1 LQKALKEAHTNAD
14 LLTEYHQ
21 LYELQRHRLERT
33 IEILIDERELW
44 TKAAYNISLK
54 VLNENNLN
62 NFKRLNIAE
71 KSWSKLCQ
79 HCAIFLSD
87 NDIKALAEIQSFI
100 TAWKENMND
109 MRTQLNFKE
118 KHMSDLLDKSKNE
131 LNNLKNILRKE
142 SL

>member
-1 LQKALKEAHTNAD
+1 
-14 LLTEYHQ
+14 
-21 LYELQRHRLERT
+21 
-33 IEILIDERELW
+33 
-44 TKAAYNISLK
+44 
-54 VLNENNLN
+54 
-62 NFKRLNIAE
+62 
-71 KSWSKLCQ
+71 LCQ